1 MQSPLNVTTEY
12 QETQMNSQTNKKPA
26 GKLTNSF
33 THTGSSESAIIM
45 YGESRFGKKIEE
57 HRQRVTSR
65 DMGSDTFKLS
75 QKAIER
81 GNILEHPLA
90 QYCLAKV
97 KKSCRAGDPFVEEVM
112 GNEEDVTELP
122 TDKADVHKTLPVAA
136 SCDQKIFVKNHVDI
150 ECPITKKWIRMSGL
164 IINEIKTDGYESG
177 EPHRDY
183 YCQLQHQLLCTGA
196 RFGCITKL
204 GPKLELEIYP
214 YERDE
219 DFIAE
224 LTEKV
229 VEFWDRVERDDPYV
243 ELPDTNFY
251 VAELDNLD
259 TAPQVEELVDQ
270 YNTLL
275 TQKSGVEDL
284 IKETKNALCQILK
297 EVETDTG
304 TIGGYLISNK
314 RVEKKPKPGKWTEPT
329 PGSHHYRFNV
339 KLIGKVQ

>member
-1 MQSPLNVTTEY
+1 
-12 QETQMNSQTNKKPA
+12 MNSQTNKKPA

-57 HRQRVTSR
+57 HRQRVTSK
-65 DMGSDTFKLS
+65 DMGSDTFKIS
-75 QKAIER
+75 QKAIRR
-81 GNILEHPLA
+81 GNLLEHPLA
-90 QYCLAKV
+90 QYCLEELKQ
-97 KKSCRAGDPFVEEVM
+97 SC
-112 GNEEDVTELP
+112 EDVTELP

-136 SCDQKIFVKNHVDI
+136 SCDQKIFVKDHVDI
-150 ECPITKKWIRMSGL
+150 ECPVTKKTIRMSGL

-196 RFGCITKL
+196 QFGCITKL

-229 VEFWDRVERDDPYV
+229 VEFWDKVERDDPYV

-275 TQKSGVEDL
+275 TQKTGVEDL
-284 IKETKNALCQILK
+284 IKETKEALCQILK

-304 TIGGYLISNK
+304 TIGGYLITNK

>member
-1 MQSPLNVTTEY
+1 
-12 QETQMNSQTNKKPA
+12 MNSQINKKPA

-33 THTGSSESAIIM
+33 THTGSSEAAIIM

-57 HRQRVTSR
+57 HRQRVRSK

-75 QKAIER
+75 QKAIRR
-81 GNILEHPLA
+81 GNLLEHPLA
-90 QYCLAKV
+90 QYCLEELKQ
-97 KKSCRAGDPFVEEVM
+97 SC
-112 GNEEDVTELP
+112 EDVTELP
-122 TDKADVHKTLPVAA
+122 TDKADIHDTLPVAA
-136 SCDQKIFVKNHVDI
+136 SCDQKIFVKDYVDV
-150 ECPITKKWIRMSGL
+150 EHPITKEVIRMSGL

-196 RFGCITKL
+196 QFGCITKL

-229 VEFWDRVERDDPYV
+229 VEFWDKVERDDPYI
-243 ELPDTNFY
+243 ELPETNFY

-259 TAPQVEELVDQ
+259 TAPQVEALVDQ
-270 YNTLL
+270 YNTLI
-275 TQKSGVEDL
+275 TQKTGVEDL

-304 TIGGYLISNK
+304 TIGGYLITNK
-314 RVEKKPKPGKWTEPT
+314 RVEKKAKPGKWTEPT
-329 PGSHHYRFNV
+329 PGSHHYRFNI
-339 KLIGKVQ
+339 KPIGKIQ

>member
-1 MQSPLNVTTEY
+1 MTNVTTEY
-12 QETQMNSQTNKKPA
+12 QEKQMNSSINKKPA

-57 HRQRVTSR
+57 HRQRVRSK
-65 DMGSDTFKLS
+65 DMGSDTFKIS
-75 QKAIER
+75 QKAIRR
-81 GNILEHPLA
+81 GNLLEPPLG
-90 QYCLAKV
+90 QYYLEEL
-97 KKSCRAGDPFVEEVM
+97 KKSC
-112 GNEEDVTELP
+112 EDVTELP

-136 SCDQKIFVKNHVDI
+136 SCDQKIFVKDHVDI

-177 EPHRDY
+177 EPHPDY

-196 RFGCITKL
+196 QFGCITKL

-229 VEFWDRVERDDPYV
+229 VEFWDKVERDDPYV

-259 TAPQVEELVDQ
+259 TAPQVEALVDQ
-270 YNTLL
+270 YNTLI
-275 TQKSGVEDL
+275 TQKSGVEEL
-284 IKETKNALCQILK
+284 IKETKDALCEILK

-304 TIGGYLISNK
+304 TIGGYLITNK

-339 KLIGKVQ
+339 KPIGKVQ

>member
-1 MQSPLNVTTEY
+1 
-12 QETQMNSQTNKKPA
+12 MNSQINKKPT

-33 THTGSSESAIIM
+33 THTGSSEAAIIM

-65 DMGSDTFKLS
+65 DMGSDTFKIS
-75 QKAIER
+75 QKAIRR
-81 GNILEHPLA
+81 GNLLEHPLA
-90 QYCLAKV
+90 QYCLEELKQ
-97 KKSCRAGDPFVEEVM
+97 SC
-112 GNEEDVTELP
+112 EDVTELP

-150 ECPITKKWIRMSGL
+150 ECPVTKKTIRMSGL

-196 RFGCITKL
+196 QFGCITKL

-229 VEFWDRVERDDPYV
+229 VEFWDRVERDDPYI

-259 TAPQVEELVDQ
+259 TAPQVEALVDQ
-270 YNTLL
+270 YNTLI
-275 TQKSGVEDL
+275 TQKTGVEDL
-284 IKETKNALCQILK
+284 IKETKDALCQILK

-304 TIGGYLISNK
+304 TIGGYLITNK

-339 KLIGKVQ
+339 KPLGKVQ

>member
-1 MQSPLNVTTEY
+1 
-12 QETQMNSQTNKKPA
+12 MNSQINKKPA

-33 THTGSSESAIIM
+33 THTGSSEAAIIM

-57 HRQRVTSR
+57 HRQRVRSK

-75 QKAIER
+75 QKAIRR
-81 GNILEHPLA
+81 GNLLEHPLA
-90 QYCLAKV
+90 QYCLEELKQ
-97 KKSCRAGDPFVEEVM
+97 SC
-112 GNEEDVTELP
+112 EDVTELP
-122 TDKADVHKTLPVAA
+122 TDKADIHDTLPVAA
-136 SCDQKIFVKNHVDI
+136 SCDQKIFVKDYVDV
-150 ECPITKKWIRMSGL
+150 EHPITKEVIRMSGL

-196 RFGCITKL
+196 QFGCITKL

-229 VEFWDRVERDDPYV
+229 VEFWDKVERDDPYI
-243 ELPDTNFY
+243 ELPETNFY

-259 TAPQVEELVDQ
+259 TAPQVEALVDQ
-270 YNTLL
+270 YNTLI
-275 TQKSGVEDL
+275 TQKTGVEDL

-304 TIGGYLISNK
+304 TIGGYLITNK
-314 RVEKKPKPGKWTEPT
+314 RVEKKAKPGKWTEPT

-339 KLIGKVQ
+339 KPIGKVQ

>member
-1 MQSPLNVTTEY
+1 
-12 QETQMNSQTNKKPA
+12 MNSSINKKPA

-33 THTGSSESAIIM
+33 THTGSSEAAIIM

-57 HRQRVTSR
+57 HRQRVTSK

-75 QKAIER
+75 EKAIRR
-81 GNILEHPLA
+81 GNLLEHPLA
-90 QYCLAKV
+90 QYCLEELKQ
-97 KKSCRAGDPFVEEVM
+97 SC
-112 GNEEDVTELP
+112 EDVTELP

-150 ECPITKKWIRMSGL
+150 ECPVTKKTIRMSGL

-183 YCQLQHQLLCTGA
+183 YCQLQQQLLCTGA
-196 RFGCITKL
+196 QFGCITKL

-224 LTEKV
+224 LSEKV
-229 VEFWDRVERDDPYV
+229 VEFWDKVERDAPYV
-243 ELPDTNFY
+243 ELPDTNFE
-251 VAELDNLD
+251 VGEVDNLD
-259 TAPQVEELVDQ
+259 TAPQVEALVDQ
-270 YNTLL
+270 YNTLI
-275 TQKSGVEDL
+275 TQKSGVEEL
-284 IKETKNALCQILK
+284 IKETKDALCEILK

-304 TIGGYLISNK
+304 TIGGYLITNK

-329 PGSHHYRFNV
+329 PGSHHYRFNI
-339 KLIGKVQ
+339 KPIGKIQ

>member
-1 MQSPLNVTTEY
+1 VTNVTTEY
-12 QETQMNSQTNKKPA
+12 QELSMNSQTNKKPA

-33 THTGSSESAIIM
+33 THTGSSEAAIIM

-65 DMGSDTFKLS
+65 DMGSDTFKIS
-75 QKAIER
+75 QKAIRR
-81 GNILEHPLA
+81 GNLLEHPLA
-90 QYCLAKV
+90 QYCLEEL

-196 RFGCITKL
+196 QFGCITKL

-229 VEFWDRVERDDPYV
+229 VEFWDKVERDDPYI

-251 VAELDNLD
+251 VADLDQLETKD
-259 TAPQVEELVDQ
+259 HVQSLVDQ
-270 YNTLL
+270 YNSL
-275 TQKSGVEDL
+275 TVKKSNTEKEIEMTKKAL
-284 IKETKNALCQILK
+284 IEVLKLC
-297 EVETDTG
+297 ETDTG
-304 TIGGYLISNK
+304 TIGGFLISNK
-314 RVEKKPKPGKWTEPT
+314 RVEKTPKPGKWTEPT

-339 KLIGKVQ
+339 KPIGKVQ

>member
-1 MQSPLNVTTEY
+1 MTNVTTEY
-12 QETQMNSQTNKKPA
+12 QELSMNSQINKKPA

-33 THTGSSESAIIM
+33 THTGSSEAAIIM

-57 HRQRVTSR
+57 HRQRVTSK

-75 QKAIER
+75 EKAIRR
-81 GNILEHPLA
+81 GNLLEHPLA
-90 QYCLAKV
+90 QYCLEELKQ
-97 KKSCRAGDPFVEEVM
+97 SC
-112 GNEEDVTELP
+112 EDVTELP

-150 ECPITKKWIRMSGL
+150 ECPVTKKTIRMSGL

-196 RFGCITKL
+196 QFGCITKL

-224 LTEKV
+224 LSEKV
-229 VEFWDRVERDDPYV
+229 VEFWDKVERDDPYV

-259 TAPQVEELVDQ
+259 TAPQVEALVDQ
-270 YNTLL
+270 YNTLI
-275 TQKSGVEDL
+275 TQKSGVEEL
-284 IKETKNALCQILK
+284 IKETKEALCEILK

-304 TIGGYLISNK
+304 TIGGYLITNK

-329 PGSHHYRFNV
+329 PGSHHYRFNI
-339 KLIGKVQ
+339 KPIGKIQ

>member
-1 MQSPLNVTTEY
+1 MTNVTTEY
-12 QETQMNSQTNKKPA
+12 QELSMNSQINKKPA

-33 THTGSSESAIIM
+33 THTGSSEAAIIM

-57 HRQRVTSR
+57 HRQRVTSK

-75 QKAIER
+75 EKAIRR
-81 GNILEHPLA
+81 GNLLEHPLA
-90 QYCLAKV
+90 QYCLEELKQ
-97 KKSCRAGDPFVEEVM
+97 SC
-112 GNEEDVTELP
+112 EDVTELP
-122 TDKADVHKTLPVAA
+122 TDKADVHKSLPVAA

-150 ECPITKKWIRMSGL
+150 ECPVTKKTIRMSGL

-196 RFGCITKL
+196 QFGCITKL

-224 LTEKV
+224 LSEKV
-229 VEFWDRVERDDPYV
+229 VEFWDKVERDDPYV

-259 TAPQVEELVDQ
+259 TAPQVEALVDQ
-270 YNTLL
+270 YNTLI
-275 TQKSGVEDL
+275 TQKSGVEEL
-284 IKETKNALCQILK
+284 IKETKEALCEILK

-304 TIGGYLISNK
+304 TIGGYLITNK

-329 PGSHHYRFNV
+329 PGSHHYRFNI
-339 KLIGKVQ
+339 KPIGKIQ

>member
-1 MQSPLNVTTEY
+1 MTNVTTEY
-12 QETQMNSQTNKKPA
+12 QELSMNSSINKKPA

-33 THTGSSESAIIM
+33 THTGSCESAIIM
-45 YGESRFGKKIEE
+45 YGENRWNKKIEE
-57 HRQRVTSR
+57 HRQRVRSK

-90 QYCLAKV
+90 KYCLAKV

-112 GNEEDVTELP
+112 GNEEDVMELP
-122 TDKADVHKTLPVAA
+122 TDKADIHDTLPVAA

-196 RFGCITKL
+196 QFGCITKL

-229 VEFWDRVERDDPYV
+229 VEFWDKVERDDPYV

-259 TAPQVEELVDQ
+259 TAPQVEALVDQ
-270 YNTLL
+270 YNTLI
-275 TQKSGVEDL
+275 TQKSGVEEL
-284 IKETKNALCQILK
+284 IKETKDALCEILK

-304 TIGGYLISNK
+304 TIGGYLITNK

-339 KLIGKVQ
+339 KPIGKVQ